1 MFTRFFC
8 YLLVLIMLPFYA
20 PANDT
25 ILWQTYHRP
34 PGTFNFG
41 ENKGQGFVQQS
52 LQMIIE
58 QMPEYQHEMPTT
70 TLARAIADIKAG
82 KKACHPAL
90 YITPEREKEMIFS
103 NASILNANNRVIA
116 RPEKILPFLHNGQV
130 SLEKIL
136 QQNSLVFGHVKNRSY
151 GNLIDDIFK
160 KYNQAEN
167 ILQIDDIDLSR
178 LFQMI
183 ERERVDVSIAYPFE
197 IHHYL
202 KNNPQSTGQLAA
214 YAIANIPAYNIG
226 AVACPKNAWG
236 KKVIQ
241 QVNTIL
247 KKIKPTAEY
256 QAAITAWRE
265 NERVNPAFIRYYRE
279 YFLTH

>member
-1 MFTRFFC
+1 
-8 YLLVLIMLPFYA
+8 MLPFHA

-58 QMPEYQHEMPTT
+58 QMPEYQHEMPIT

-116 RPEKILPFLHNGQV
+116 RPEKAMRIAVEILF
-130 SLEKIL
+130 
-136 QQNSLVFGHVKNRSY
+136 
-151 GNLIDDIFK
+151 
-160 KYNQAEN
+160 
-167 ILQIDDIDLSR
+167 
-178 LFQMI
+178 
-183 ERERVDVSIAYPFE
+183 
-197 IHHYL
+197 
-202 KNNPQSTGQLAA
+202 
-214 YAIANIPAYNIG
+214 
-226 AVACPKNAWG
+226 
-236 KKVIQ
+236 
-241 QVNTIL
+241 
-247 KKIKPTAEY
+247 
-256 QAAITAWRE
+256 
-265 NERVNPAFIRYYRE
+265 
-279 YFLTH
+279 

>member
-1 MFTRFFC
+1 MFTRFLG
-8 YLLVLIMLPFYA
+8 YSLVLIMLPFSA
-20 PANDT
+20 LANDT

-41 ENKGQGFVQQS
+41 EHKGQGFVQKS
-52 LQMIIE
+52 LQMIIA
-58 QMPEYQHEMPTT
+58 QMPEYQHEMPIT
-70 TLARAIADIKAG
+70 TLARAITDIKAG

-116 RPEKILPFLHNGQV
+116 RPEKIRPFLHNEQV

-136 QQNSLVFGHVKNRSY
+136 QQSTLVFGHVKNRSY
-151 GNLIDDIFK
+151 GNLIDNIFAK
-160 KYNQAEN
+160 HNHADN
-167 ILQIDDIDLSR
+167 ILQIDNIDLSR
-178 LFQMI
+178 LFQLI
-183 ERERVDVSIAYPFE
+183 ERDRVDISIAYPYE
-197 IHHYL
+197 VQHYL
-202 KNNPQSTGQLAA
+202 KKNPLSTGQLAG
-214 YAIANIPAYNIG
+214 YPIANIPAYNIG

-236 KKVIQ
+236 KKVID

-256 QAAITAWRE
+256 QAAITTWRE
-265 NERVNPAFIRYYRE
+265 NERNTPAFIQYYNE
-279 YFLTH
+279 YFLSH

>member
-1 MFTRFFC
+1 MFTRSFG
-8 YLLVLIMLPFYA
+8 YLLMLVMLPFSVSA
-20 PANDT
+20 KDT

-58 QMPEYQHEMPTT
+58 QMPDYQHEMPIT

-82 KKACHPAL
+82 KQACHPAL

-116 RPEKILPFLHNGQV
+116 RPEKILPFLNNGQV

-151 GNLIDDIFK
+151 GNIIDDIFK
-160 KYNQAEN
+160 RHEHAEN
-167 ILQIDDIDLSR
+167 IVQVDNIDLNR
-178 LFQMI
+178 VFQMI
-183 ERERVDVSIAYPFE
+183 ERERVDISISYPYE
-197 IHHYL
+197 IQHYL
-202 KNNPQSTGQLAA
+202 MKNPQSTGQLAA
-214 YAIANIPAYNIG
+214 YAIENIPAYNIG
-226 AVACPKNAWG
+226 AIACPKNAWG

-241 QVNTIL
+241 QINTIL
-247 KKIKPTAEY
+247 KEIKPTAEY
-256 QAAITAWRE
+256 QTAITAWRE
-265 NERVNPAFIRYYRE
+265 NERNNPAFIQYYRD

>member
-1 MFTRFFC
+1 M
-8 YLLVLIMLPFYA
+8 LVMLSFA
-20 PANDT
+20 VPAKDT

-41 ENKGQGFVQQS
+41 ENEGQGFVQQS

-58 QMPEYQHEMPTT
+58 QMPNYQHERPIT

-82 KKACHPAL
+82 KQACHPAL

-116 RPEKILPFLHNGQV
+116 RPEKILPFLNNGQV

-151 GNLIDDIFK
+151 GNILDDIFK
-160 KYNQAEN
+160 RHRHAEHIVQVDN
-167 ILQIDDIDLSR
+167 IDLNR
-178 LFQMI
+178 VFQMI
-183 ERERVDVSIAYPFE
+183 ERERVDISVAYPFE
-197 IHHYL
+197 IQHYL
-202 KNNPQSTGQLAA
+202 MKNPQSTGQLAA
-214 YAIANIPAYNIG
+214 YEIENIPAYNIG
-226 AVACPKNAWG
+226 AIACPKNAWG
-236 KKVIQ
+236 KKVIKQ
-241 QVNTIL
+241 INTIL

-256 QAAITAWRE
+256 QTAITTWRE
-265 NERVNPAFIRYYRE
+265 NERNNPAFIKYYRD

>member
-1 MFTRFFC
+1 MFKRVFRC
-8 YLLVLIMLPFYA
+8 SLILLMLPFSA
-20 PANDT
+20 LATDT

-41 ENKGQGFVQQS
+41 ENKGQGFVQKS

-58 QMPEYQHEMPTT
+58 QMPDYQHKMPTS

-90 YITPEREKEMIFS
+90 YKTPEREKEMIFS
-103 NASILNANNRVIA
+103 NASILNANNRVIVK
-116 RPEKILPFLHNGQV
+116 PEKILPFLHNGQV
-130 SLEKIL
+130 NLEKVL
-136 QQNSLVFGHVKNRSY
+136 QQNTLVFGHVKNRSY
-151 GNLIDDIFK
+151 GNVIDGIFK
-160 KYNQAEN
+160 KYNHAEN
-167 ILQIDDIDLSR
+167 ILQIDNIDLSR

-197 IHHYL
+197 IQHYL
-202 KNNPQSTGQLAA
+202 KENPQSTGQLAS

-256 QAAITAWRE
+256 QTAITTWRE
-265 NERVNPAFIRYYRE
+265 NERVNPTFIQYYRE